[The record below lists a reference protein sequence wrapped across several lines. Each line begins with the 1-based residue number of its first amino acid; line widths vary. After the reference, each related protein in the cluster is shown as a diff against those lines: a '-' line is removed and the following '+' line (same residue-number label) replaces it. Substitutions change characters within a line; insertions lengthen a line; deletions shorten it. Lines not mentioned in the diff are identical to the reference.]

1 MRHHR
6 ARAIR
11 GILASAF
18 VVLVAGYPAG
28 AAGPTVSGPPDLP
41 PQYTTG
47 DITGDGKIGTDDLD
61 KLERNLGKTAGSPG
75 WPAVAAADLNGDN
88 ALTVADLAL
97 MSQEIIYDDGTFKLV
112 EADALQMQAAMNAGV
127 VTSVQLTKAYLARI
141 AAYDRTV
148 QPGATQPLNSI
159 ITTSSVALAAAAE
172 SDAARAANHGPRS
185 LLDGIPIV
193 LKDNYDTK
201 DMPTTAGCS
210 CWAQNQTTDD
220 SFMAKGLRA
229 AHAIVLA
236 KASMDEFAI
245 NTSSTFSFGSPA
257 GSSLNVYSPYRPTGT
272 SSTSGGS
279 SGGTGA
285 SVAANLAAL
294 GFGTDT
300 GGSIRVPSSFNQLVG
315 LRPTVGLTSR
325 SGIVPL
331 ALSQD
336 VGGPLAR
343 SVTDLAIA
351 LDAVVGTDPD
361 DPATAA
367 SSANVPA
374 TYTAFLDKNGLQG
387 KRIGYDPSMVG
398 TNVTV
403 VRLFNQLKADLEAQG
418 ATVVPITIPT
428 LSTILGEASGSTNE
442 FNHDLNNYVAA
453 HLNPAVPYRSLTQI
467 ANSGGLFV
475 PGRGAPNGTYASRG
489 AITPATYAT
498 WIASHGANIASFRA
512 TVTGTMDANSL
523 DAVMYPT
530 GSPFGSV
537 GSNLRL
543 SPNTG
548 LPALTVP
555 MGLAAG
561 TENFAG
567 IGGANIELVGRSYA
581 EPTLISIGYAYEQ
594 ATKHR
599 TTPSLYPAL
608 AGDVFPGPGDD
619 DDPAGNGAVTVA
631 RSVANA
637 SKGQQFT
644 VTVRQDAAA
653 LFAFDLTVGYDAK
666 AFSLV
671 GTAVGP
677 SGTSYTETVSQR
689 GEGGRHQARHV
700 SRVAG
705 PDRARHADLQGHEG
719 GLDGGHHRH
728 RPRHGRPERNGR
740 LDAQVR
746 DAGQDRAAHDRRRP
760 DGLPPARHDGH
771 RPDHRQG
778 GRLARARRRQR
789 HRPDHRRGGRLAPA
803 PGRHRHRPRSRPTEP
818 PGSASAA
825 PRSPA
830 PSPRRPPP
838 ASSRSATP
846 EATATETR
854 SRAASRWPTTRAA
867 SSSTTTTSWAR

>member
-28 AAGPTVSGPPDLP
+28 AAAPTVSGPLP
-41 PQYTTG
+41 FRRNTRPETSPATGRSTRTTWTSSSATSARS
-47 DITGDGKIGTDDLD
+47 D
-61 KLERNLGKTAGSPG
+61 GSPG
-75 WPAVAAADLNGDN
+75 WPAVAAADLNGDH

-336 VGGPLAR
+336 GGGPLAR

-367 SSANVPA
+367 ATRTCRRPTPRSS
-374 TYTAFLDKNGLQG
+374 TRT
-387 KRIGYDPSMVG
+387 
-398 TNVTV
+398 
-403 VRLFNQLKADLEAQG
+403 
-418 ATVVPITIPT
+418 
-428 LSTILGEASGSTNE
+428 
-442 FNHDLNNYVAA
+442 
-453 HLNPAVPYRSLTQI
+453 
-467 ANSGGLFV
+467 
-475 PGRGAPNGTYASRG
+475 ASR
-489 AITPATYAT
+489 A
-498 WIASHGANIASFRA
+498 
-512 TVTGTMDANSL
+512 
-523 DAVMYPT
+523 
-530 GSPFGSV
+530 
-537 GSNLRL
+537 
-543 SPNTG
+543 
-548 LPALTVP
+548 
-555 MGLAAG
+555 
-561 TENFAG
+561 
-567 IGGANIELVGRSYA
+567 
-581 EPTLISIGYAYEQ
+581 
-594 ATKHR
+594 
-599 TTPSLYPAL
+599 
-608 AGDVFPGPGDD
+608 
-619 DDPAGNGAVTVA
+619 
-631 RSVANA
+631 
-637 SKGQQFT
+637 
-644 VTVRQDAAA
+644 
-653 LFAFDLTVGYDAK
+653 
-666 AFSLV
+666 
-671 GTAVGP
+671 
-677 SGTSYTETVSQR
+677 
-689 GEGGRHQARHV
+689 
-700 SRVAG
+700 
-705 PDRARHADLQGHEG
+705 
-719 GLDGGHHRH
+719 
-728 RPRHGRPERNGR
+728 
-740 LDAQVR
+740 
-746 DAGQDRAAHDRRRP
+746 
-760 DGLPPARHDGH
+760 
-771 RPDHRQG
+771 
-778 GRLARARRRQR
+778 
-789 HRPDHRRGGRLAPA
+789 
-803 PGRHRHRPRSRPTEP
+803 
-818 PGSASAA
+818 SASA
-825 PRSPA
+825 
-830 PSPRRPPP
+830 
-838 ASSRSATP
+838 
-846 EATATETR
+846 
-854 SRAASRWPTTRAA
+854 TTRRWSAPTRRWCA
-867 SSSTTTTSWAR
+867 CSTS